1 MRRKKYGF
9 IRSLKSCKE
18 YSSTK
23 RWKKHVITGLVWHKQ
38 QNAVKMRCLGLN
50 SLPSNVFNYKLGW
63 NPNAHQQV

>member
-50 SLPSNVFNYKLGW
+50 SLPSNVFN
-63 NPNAHQQV
+63 